1 VKILQQ
7 TWVYSPSIPRHSTDK
22 IEKIEQIF
30 CIFSSSGVSL
40 HTISHLVFQPWSKK
54 NEVLDKR
61 RDKKQRRA
69 EKRSAAAATSAQST
83 KDEDDDFEAEY
94 KLLKKLKS
102 GKVSAAEF
110 DAAIQLNDLQDD
122 EG

>member
-1 VKILQQ
+1 LAFL
-7 TWVYSPSIPRHSTDK
+7 RRN
-22 IEKIEQIF
+22 
-30 CIFSSSGVSL
+30 FSF
-40 HTISHLVFQPWSKK
+40 VFQPWSKK

-69 EKRSAAAATSAQST
+69 EKRSAAAVTSAQST
-83 KDEDDDFEAEY
+83 TKGDEDDDDFEAEY

>member
-1 VKILQQ
+1 
-7 TWVYSPSIPRHSTDK
+7 
-22 IEKIEQIF
+22 
-30 CIFSSSGVSL
+30 
-40 HTISHLVFQPWSKK
+40 
-54 NEVLDKR
+54 VLDKR

-69 EKRSAAAATSAQST
+69 EKRSAAAAATSAQST

>member
-1 VKILQQ
+1 M
-7 TWVYSPSIPRHSTDK
+7 
-22 IEKIEQIF
+22 
-30 CIFSSSGVSL
+30 
-40 HTISHLVFQPWSKK
+40 
-54 NEVLDKR
+54 LDKR

-83 KDEDDDFEAEY
+83 KDEDDDDFEAEY

>member
-1 VKILQQ
+1 MEFLRRNL
-7 TWVYSPSIPRHSTDK
+7 S
-22 IEKIEQIF
+22 F
-30 CIFSSSGVSL
+30 A
-40 HTISHLVFQPWSKK
+40 FQPWSKK

-83 KDEDDDFEAEY
+83 TKGDEDDDDFEAEY

>member
-1 VKILQQ
+1 
-7 TWVYSPSIPRHSTDK
+7 
-22 IEKIEQIF
+22 
-30 CIFSSSGVSL
+30 
-40 HTISHLVFQPWSKK
+40 
-54 NEVLDKR
+54 VLDKR

-83 KDEDDDFEAEY
+83 KDEDDDDFEAEY

>member
-1 VKILQQ
+1 
-7 TWVYSPSIPRHSTDK
+7 
-22 IEKIEQIF
+22 
-30 CIFSSSGVSL
+30 
-40 HTISHLVFQPWSKK
+40 
-54 NEVLDKR
+54 VLDKR

-69 EKRSAAAATSAQST
+69 EKRSAAAAATSAQST
-83 KDEDDDFEAEY
+83 TKGDEDDDDFEAEY

>member
-1 VKILQQ
+1 M
-7 TWVYSPSIPRHSTDK
+7 
-22 IEKIEQIF
+22 QIF
-30 CIFSSSGVSL
+30 FIFSSFGVSYNNF
-40 HTISHLVFQPWSKK
+40 SFVFQPWSKK

-69 EKRSAAAATSAQST
+69 EKRSAAAAASAQST
-83 KDEDDDFEAEY
+83 KGDEDDDDFEAEY

-122 EG
+122 EGWQRWQIYNISF